1 MEENGGATWGVRLA
15 GRALSTRWLVRAP
28 IWLYRARLG
37 VLFGSRLLMLEHI
50 GRISG
55 EPRYVVLEVVDRSD
69 GGYTVAA
76 GFGERTQWL
85 RNLDAHPHA
94 HVSIGSRT
102 RVPVV
107 AQRLTPTE
115 AAEAIRRYA
124 ARHPRA
130 WTRLAPVFERT
141 LGAPITESGTT
152 LPLVRLAVK

>member
-1 MEENGGATWGVRLA
+1 M
-15 GRALSTRWLVRAP
+15 
-28 IWLYRARLG
+28 ARLG
-37 VLFGSRLLMLEHI
+37 RAATPTVPTSTPILRSVQVARGGGPTDVL
-50 GRISG
+50 
-55 EPRYVVLEVVDRSD
+55 PRRTGL
-69 GGYTVAA
+69 GG
-76 GFGERTQWL
+76 L

-130 WTRLAPVFERT
+130 SARLAPVFERT
-141 LGAPITESGTT
+141 LGAPITEAGTT